1 MLAGLLASK
10 YSQKRVDSRGH
21 FIMDYSSIALWIAIE
36 NLLTYGSLF
45 KYWFGNALGVV
56 WELFGSCLEGVQ
68 CRWQI
73 VQGKFGDF
81 LLTVRTFERQKLTP
95 NNFCGQSSNQQSAM
109 GIIHAFPK
117 IICYIIYY

>member
-56 WELFGSCLEGVQ
+56 WELFRGCSSVDGRLFRENLE
-68 CRWQI
+68 I
-73 VQGKFGDF
+73 F
-81 LLTVRTFERQKLTP
+81 
-95 NNFCGQSSNQQSAM
+95 
-109 GIIHAFPK
+109 
-117 IICYIIYY
+117 Y